1 MTLKSN
7 FKSDL
12 KKEQLLTKLLDK
24 TYSSKLK
31 HYSFERIRDLNE
43 QYKGVDVVFK
53 HKTKACSYFID
64 EKAQLDYINEDLP
77 TFAFE
82 LSYLKNTVEKKG
94 WLFDENKKT
103 DFYALITAIFLDGGE
118 YSSCKITLV
127 NRKKLL
133 KKLDALNF
141 KNTRFQDYRSANSHG
156 KIVIDQLNQKK
167 EGYLFLSSKNKIEQP
182 LNLVLRLDW
191 LLETK
196 IAKRLI

>member
-53 HKTKACSYFID
+53 PKTKACSYFID

-118 YSSCKITLV
+118 YSSCKITMV

-133 KKLDALNF
+133 EKLDVLNF
-141 KNTRFQDYRSANSHG
+141 KNTSFQNYRSANSHG

>member
-31 HYSFERIRDLNE
+31 HYSFERITNLNE

-53 HKTKACSYFID
+53 HKIKACSYSID
-64 EKAQLDYINEDLP
+64 EKAQLDYLNEDLP

-103 DFYALITAIFLDGGE
+103 DFYALITAVFLDGGE
-118 YSSCKITLV
+118 YSSCKITMV

-133 KKLDALNF
+133 EKLEELNF
-141 KNTRFQDYRSANSHG
+141 KNTSFQNYRSANSHG

>member
-1 MTLKSN
+1 M
-7 FKSDL
+7 
-12 KKEQLLTKLLDK
+12 
-24 TYSSKLK
+24 
-31 HYSFERIRDLNE
+31 
-43 QYKGVDVVFK
+43 
-53 HKTKACSYFID
+53 
-64 EKAQLDYINEDLP
+64 
-77 TFAFE
+77 
-82 LSYLKNTVEKKG
+82 
-94 WLFDENKKT
+94 FDENKKT

-156 KIVIDQLNQKK
+156 KIVIDQLNPKG
-167 EGYLFLSSKNKIEQP
+167 EGYLFLSSKNKSEQP

-191 LLETK
+191 LLEAN